1 LAKNWT
7 WTKLQ
12 RKKLEWVQGILLEL
26 KDYLPVTLRQIHY
39 QLVARELIENTP
51 SQYTMLSQLLKYG
64 RIDGFIPWEAIEDR
78 MRQAFLNQGWA
89 DKNEF
94 LKDERD
100 RFLTGYRRHLQQDQE
115 NYVEVW
121 LEKYALAGIF
131 ERVVN
136 PLCIP
141 LCPTRGFSSVSF
153 LRKLR
158 NRVLTSQKNGQRY
171 VMLYF
176 GDFDPS
182 GDAMLPSMKRTLEV
196 DFKLQNMGFK
206 HVALKEEHIEQY
218 DLPVKMGAAKVTDPR
233 YRKFVAK
240 YGPRAV
246 ELDALSPKI
255 LRELIDRAIGKY
267 VDLFKIDQHLKEEE
281 KERPVL
287 DDFRNRVQ
295 KFIDEN
301 WEGLP

>member
-1 LAKNWT
+1 MSKNWT
-7 WTKLQ
+7 WTELQ
-12 RKKLEWVQGILLEL
+12 TKKLKWVQGILLEL

-39 QLVARELIENTP
+39 QLVAKGLIENTN

-78 MRQAFLNQGWA
+78 LRQAFLHQGWA
-89 DKNEF
+89 DKDEF
-94 LKDERD
+94 LRDERD
-100 RFLTGYRRHLQQDQE
+100 KFLTGYRRHLQQEQE

-153 LRKLR
+153 LRELR

-171 VMLYF
+171 MMLYF

-182 GDAMLPSMKRTLEV
+182 GDVMLPSMERTLEI
-196 DFKLQNMGFK
+196 DFGLTNMGYETI
-206 HVALKEEHIEQY
+206 ALKEQQIEEY

-233 YRKFVAK
+233 YRKFVEK

-246 ELDALSPKI
+246 ELDALSPKV
-255 LRELIDRAIGKY
+255 LREMIDEAIGKY
-267 VDLFKIDQHLKEEE
+267 IDLSKVDQHLKEEAKE
-281 KERPVL
+281 KPILENFRDKVER
-287 DDFRNRVQ
+287 
-295 KFIDEN
+295 FIDEN
-301 WEGLP
+301 WEE

>member
-1 LAKNWT
+1 MTKRLT
-7 WTKLQ
+7 WTDLQIRKL
-12 RKKLEWVQGILLEL
+12 KWVQGVLLEL

-39 QLVARELIENTP
+39 QLVVKGLIDNTN
-51 SQYTMLSQLLKYG
+51 SQYNMLSQLLKYA

-78 MRQAFLNQGWA
+78 VRQAFLNQGWA
-89 DKNEF
+89 DKDEF
-94 LKDERD
+94 LRDERD
-100 RFLTGYRRHLQQDQE
+100 KFLTGYRRHLQQDQE
-115 NYVEVW
+115 NYIEVW

-136 PLCIP
+136 PLCIA

-153 LRKLR
+153 LRQLR

-182 GDAMLPSMKRTLEV
+182 GDIMLPAMARTLEA
-196 DFKLQNMGFK
+196 DFQLSNMEYEP
-206 HVALKEEHIEQY
+206 VALKQEQIEEY

-233 YRKFVAK
+233 YKKFVEK

-255 LRELIDRAIGKY
+255 LRELIDQAIGRY
-267 VDLFKIDQHLKEEE
+267 VDLSKVRQHLKEEA
-281 KERPVL
+281 KERPIL
-287 DDFRNRVQ
+287 EDFRDKVQ
-295 KFIDEN
+295 RFIDEN
-301 WEGLP
+301 WEE